1 MHDLY
6 KLKDML
12 VEELKEF
19 GKKGELS
26 TGSLDTIDTLAHAT
40 KNLEKVIECEED
52 EEYSGDYMPM
62 HDGRSYARGRGRGAK
77 RDAMGRY
84 SSRYSRD
91 GDMRS
96 RLESL
101 MMDADEETKHDLQ
114 RIVDRMR

>member
-12 VEELKEF
+12 VEEIKEF
-19 GKKGELS
+19 GRKGELS
-26 TGSLDTIDTLAHAT
+26 AGSLETVDTLAHAV
-40 KNLEKVIECEED
+40 KNLDKVIECEED
-52 EEYSGDYMPM
+52 EEYSGDYMPV
-62 HDGRSYARGRGRGAK
+62 HDGRSYARGRGRNAK

-101 MMDADEETKHDLQ
+101 MMDADEETKRDLQ